1 MKILLDTHI
10 FLWYLVEPERLN
22 SDQIKLLSD
31 QNVSK
36 LLSIVSLWEITIKV
50 SLGKLVIHQSIDA
63 LVPKE
68 IELLPIS
75 VFHLQHLQTLPFHH
89 RDPFDRLIVAQAI
102 ADNLLLCSIDESI
115 KSYPVKLI

>member
-22 SDQIKLLSD
+22 NDQIKLLSD

-36 LLSIVSLWEITIKV
+36 LLSIASLWEITIKV
-50 SLGKLVIHQSIDA
+50 SLGKLVIQQSIDT

-75 VFHLQHLQTLPFHH
+75 VSHLQQLQKLPFHH

-102 ADNLLLCSIDESI
+102 SDNLLLCSIDESI

>member
-36 LLSIVSLWEITIKV
+36 LLNFRQNQAFLFYFSSRCALFAVLFPLRNWFIKA
-50 SLGKLVIHQSIDA
+50 K
-63 LVPKE
+63 
-68 IELLPIS
+68 
-75 VFHLQHLQTLPFHH
+75 
-89 RDPFDRLIVAQAI
+89 
-102 ADNLLLCSIDESI
+102 N
-115 KSYPVKLI
+115 